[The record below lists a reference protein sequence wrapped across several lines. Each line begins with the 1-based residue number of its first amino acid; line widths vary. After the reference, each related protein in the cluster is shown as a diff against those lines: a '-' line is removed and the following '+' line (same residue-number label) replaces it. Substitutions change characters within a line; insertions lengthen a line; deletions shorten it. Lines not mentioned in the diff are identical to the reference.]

1 MDFLFNLRQFFL
13 SVFRIF
19 LSPAKNNLDC
29 VVCGK
34 CCRLI
39 PVCKECQE
47 KFFAVQPIDENLC
60 EKCGKKLISEKG
72 KCMECRGQG
81 VLKNLDRAFPIFSY
95 RLWNTELL
103 CRWKL
108 ECERSL
114 SPFFSRIL
122 KVRLEQILA
131 MFGKVSFVPVP
142 PRPGKIKKEGW
153 DQIEE
158 LSLFLEHRYGFSM
171 DRILGRKSSVQ
182 QKTLDR
188 DGRLKTIG
196 SAYFV
201 KDGFSPVPERICV
214 IDDVMTT
221 GATLEGIAGVLKEK
235 GAKEVFA
242 VTLFTVDS

>member
-1 MDFLFNLRQFFL
+1 
-13 SVFRIF
+13 
-19 LSPAKNNLDC
+19 
-29 VVCGK
+29 
-34 CCRLI
+34 
-39 PVCKECQE
+39 
-47 KFFAVQPIDENLC
+47 
-60 EKCGKKLISEKG
+60 
-72 KCMECRGQG
+72 MECRGQG

-95 RLWNTELL
+95 RLWNTDLL
-103 CRWKL
+103 FRWKIYG
-108 ECERSL
+108 ERSL
-114 SPFFSRIL
+114 SPFFSKLFKI
-122 KVRLEQILA
+122 RLEQIFA
-131 MFGKVSFVPVP
+131 MFGNVSFVPVP
-142 PRPGKIKKEGW
+142 PRPGKIKKEAW

-158 LSLFLEHRYGFSM
+158 LSLFLEHRYGFSI

-201 KDGFSPVPERICV
+201 KDEFSSVPERICV

-242 VTLFTVDS
+242 ATLFTVDS